1 MLEQLYRQTIMD
13 HYKQP
18 RNYGKLRDDDA
29 IVLPY
34 KNPTCGDVMIL
45 YILLQDDCVQD
56 IKFEGSGCSI
66 SMASCSM
73 MTELVKRKS
82 IAEVDELLQQFTSM
96 IKEGAVPDEDV
107 LEDTISLSGVHKL
120 RGRHNC
126 ALMGWQALQKSLEQH
141 AITMG
146 NHN

>member
-1 MLEQLYRQTIMD
+1 MEQLYRQTIMD

-18 RNYGKLRDDDA
+18 RNYGKLADDDA

-45 YILLQDDCVQD
+45 YMLLQDDCIQD

-82 IAEVDELLQQFTSM
+82 VREVSQLLEQFTSM
-96 IKEGAVPDEDV
+96 IKEGAEPDEDV
-107 LEDTISLSGVHKL
+107 LEDAVSLSGVHKL

-141 AITMG
+141 PVTLE

>member
-1 MLEQLYRQTIMD
+1 
-13 HYKQP
+13 
-18 RNYGKLRDDDA
+18 
-29 IVLPY
+29 
-34 KNPTCGDVMIL
+34 MIL
-45 YILLQDDCVQD
+45 YMLLQDDCIQD

-82 IAEVDELLQQFTSM
+82 VREVSQLLEQFTSM
-96 IKEGAVPDEDV
+96 IKEGAEPDEDV
-107 LEDTISLSGVHKL
+107 LEDAVSLSGVHKL

-141 AITMG
+141 PVTLE